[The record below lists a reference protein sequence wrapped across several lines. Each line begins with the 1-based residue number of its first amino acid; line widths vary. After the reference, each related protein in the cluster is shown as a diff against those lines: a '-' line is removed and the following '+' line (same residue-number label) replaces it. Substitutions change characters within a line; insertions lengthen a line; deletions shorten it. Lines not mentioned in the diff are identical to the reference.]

1 MKEKTL
7 GEEEKFN
14 MSKLI
19 SNILRDAVCEQIGHE
34 IYNGNLYACMAAFLK
49 NKGLDNLAK
58 LFEKQREEEYE
69 HSKEFID
76 LLTDL
81 GAEVYIPEINEVKI
95 PFEDIVSI
103 ANAFL
108 EREIITT
115 ENINSIR
122 KLATLEDNPVVEVH
136 AKKMISIQ
144 QSEYEEATT
153 FLDNALLCAGQDS
166 WWKAKVWNDS
176 VESD

>member
-1 MKEKTL
+1 
-7 GEEEKFN
+7 

-81 GAEVYIPEINEVKI
+81 GGR
-95 PFEDIVSI
+95 SI
-103 ANAFL
+103 YTRN
-108 EREIITT
+108 
-115 ENINSIR
+115 
-122 KLATLEDNPVVEVH
+122 K
-136 AKKMISIQ
+136 
-144 QSEYEEATT
+144 
-153 FLDNALLCAGQDS
+153 
-166 WWKAKVWNDS
+166 
-176 VESD
+176 

>member
-1 MKEKTL
+1 
-7 GEEEKFN
+7 

-19 SNILRDAVCEQIGHE
+19 SDILRDAICEQIGHE
-34 IYNGNLYACMAAFLK
+34 IYNGNLYAYIAAFLK

-58 LFEKQREEEYE
+58 LFENQREEEYE

-122 KLATLEDNPVVEVH
+122 KLATSEDNPVVEEH
-136 AKKMISIQ
+136 AKKMISKQ

-153 FLDNALLCAGQDS
+153 FLDNAMLCVGQDS

-176 VESD
+176 LGSG